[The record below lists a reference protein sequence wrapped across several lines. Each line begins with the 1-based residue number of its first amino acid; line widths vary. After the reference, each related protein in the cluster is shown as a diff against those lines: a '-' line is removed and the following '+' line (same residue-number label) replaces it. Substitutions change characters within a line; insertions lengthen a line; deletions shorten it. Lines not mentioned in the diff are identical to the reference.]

1 MDVPADAKPGKYNG
15 TVTAIAQ
22 GGRKIEFSL
31 SVEVQNRT
39 LPAAKDWKYFLD
51 LWQHPLA
58 VARYHGVKPWSKDHY
73 EMLKPLLKELASIGQ
88 RTITT
93 TLTDHPWNHQNFDA
107 YYTMVEHIK
116 GADGKFTHDYKIF
129 DEWVEFALSCGIG
142 PQIHC
147 YTMVT
152 WGNIVHY
159 VDGVTGDKVAVKLV
173 PGTPQHEAFWGPFL
187 TEFRDHV
194 KAQGRLGRVYIALDE
209 RSREEL
215 YATAKLIEKCGKGLK
230 LEMAGNKKPSEFK
243 GITID
248 NYCQSLGHV
257 SQEYLDEVHA
267 TRPSDRF
274 TTTFYVCCGPMRP
287 NTFVDSPL
295 AESVWVGLFAAAKRM
310 DGFLRWS
317 YVNWPRDPFIDS
329 TFGNWRAGDTFLMYP
344 GARSSSRWEM
354 LRDGIEESEK
364 IRILRSEGRA
374 SAQLEKALSG
384 IDFKFSQTQ
393 DDAQLS
399 ATVAEV
405 ISAVDGASR

>member
-1 MDVPADAKPGKYNG
+1 
-15 TVTAIAQ
+15 
-22 GGRKIEFSL
+22 
-31 SVEVQNRT
+31 
-39 LPAAKDWKYFLD
+39 LD
-51 LWQHPLA
+51 LWQHPWA
-58 VARYHGVKPWSKDHY
+58 VARYHGVKPFSKEHY
-73 EMLKPLLKELASIGQ
+73 ALMKPLWEELAQAGQ
-88 RTITT
+88 KAITT
-93 TLTDHPWNHQNFDA
+93 TITDLPWNHQNFDA
-107 YYTMVEHIK
+107 YHSMVRHIK
-116 GADGKFTHDYKIF
+116 RADGTFRRDFTLW
-129 DEWVEFALSCGIG
+129 DEYVDFCEKCGLG

-147 YTMVT
+147 YTMAT
-152 WGNIVHY
+152 WGHVVY
-159 VDGVTGDKVAVKLV
+159 WEEEESGDIKKAKLV
-173 PGTPQHEAFWGPFL
+173 PGTPEHEAFWGPFL

-194 KAQGRLGRVYIALDE
+194 KAQSRLGRVYIALDE

-267 TRPSDRF
+267 TRPSGRF

-295 AESVWVGLFAAAKRM
+295 SESVWVGLFAAAKRM
-310 DGFLRWS
+310 DGFLRWA
-317 YVNWPRDPFIDS
+317 YVNWPRDPFVDS
-329 TFGNWRAGDTFLMYP
+329 TFGYWRPGDTFLVYP

-364 IRILRSEGRA
+364 IRILREEGRA
-374 SAQLEKALSG
+374 GEKLEKALSG
-384 IDFKFSQTQ
+384 IDYRHSQTQ
-393 DDAQLS
+393 DDDSLS

-405 ISAVDGASR
+405 LSAVDAASR